1 MEIEF
6 TETALERLEKK
17 IQDSK
22 GYLKLKH
29 DTEGCGCV
37 VSGVAALVLVD
48 QIEDNDTK
56 IETNG
61 PDLFLEYNTAVFF
74 AEKMTIDAPAGNHF
88 ALKSPGEM
96 LNPSMKY
103 YDRTKQN
110 TGV

>member
-1 MEIEF
+1 MEIIF
-6 TETALERLEKK
+6 TDTALERLEKK
-17 IQDSK
+17 MHGKK

-37 VSGVAALVLVD
+37 VSGVAALVLVNE
-48 QIEDNDTK
+48 IEDNDTK

-61 PDLFLEYNTAVFF
+61 PDLFMEYNTAVFF

-110 TGV
+110 TGI